1 MECYVTPRTLMAII
15 RLSIAHAK
23 LRRSEKVE
31 KEDVDEALRLFEASR
46 EAIDSKI
53 HVHRDKTKQITNKI
67 LSMLDEN
74 GGELEEVNLRA
85 NVCN

>member
-23 LRRSEKVE
+23 LRRSLKVE
-31 KEDVDEALRLFEASR
+31 TEDVEEALRLIEASR
-46 EAIDSKI
+46 EAIDTNVNKY
-53 HVHRDKTKQITNKI
+53 RDKTKLIGQKI
-67 LSMLDEN
+67 MAMLDSN
-74 GGELEEVNLRA
+74 GGELEEIHLRQ